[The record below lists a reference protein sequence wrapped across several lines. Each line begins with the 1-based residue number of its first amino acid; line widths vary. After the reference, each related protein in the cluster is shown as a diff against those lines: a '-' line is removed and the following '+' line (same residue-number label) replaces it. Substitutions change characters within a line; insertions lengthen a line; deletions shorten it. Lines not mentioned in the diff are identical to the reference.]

1 MCDRW
6 RRYEELIRAGDED
19 VLIKTLRRIEDLN
32 VTDGANYKTLGHILA
47 EHGQVSLLHKLVKRG
62 LHLDSATMIKYN
74 CPEVEG
80 KPNSAARIENQDLTL
95 VHVAARAGNTK
106 VLEYLANPETGL
118 DREGKPLNL
127 KAKRLDGDTPIHMAA
142 RHGHDACVA
151 ILCRYAD
158 PPREEG
164 DDSHGHHLPPINTPS
179 ATTGHVNPGA
189 EDDPGARVQLNI
201 YNQGGATPAHLA
213 ALNGRVGAL
222 QILMRAGADMA
233 QANPKDRSTPLD
245 WAIRNEEEAV
255 VELLLSAGLTPTPP
269 LPPLPPPP
277 VEDDGGKGKKKK
289 GGKKKKK

>member
-1 MCDRW
+1 M
-6 RRYEELIRAGDED
+6 
-19 VLIKTLRRIEDLN
+19 LIKALRRIEDLN

-164 DDSHGHHLPPINTPS
+164 DDSHGHHLPPINTPF
-179 ATTGHVNPGA
+179 VPGST
-189 EDDPGARVQLNI
+189 D
-201 YNQGGATPAHLA
+201 
-213 ALNGRVGAL
+213 L
-222 QILMRAGADMA
+222 Q
-233 QANPKDRSTPLD
+233 
-245 WAIRNEEEAV
+245 
-255 VELLLSAGLTPTPP
+255 PTPGGGP
-269 LPPLPPPP
+269 FIPYPI
-277 VEDDGGKGKKKK
+277 GKGEAPWKQIFEKVRK
-289 GGKKKKK
+289 GV